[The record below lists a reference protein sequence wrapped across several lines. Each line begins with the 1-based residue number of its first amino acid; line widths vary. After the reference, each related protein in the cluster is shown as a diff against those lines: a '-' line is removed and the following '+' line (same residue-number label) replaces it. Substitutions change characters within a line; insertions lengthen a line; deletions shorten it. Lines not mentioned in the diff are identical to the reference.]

1 MINDYFSV
9 NFFKKN
15 NCYNYLFFST
25 FYSSSKIGLLFLKYF
40 SCINVFHG
48 GYYWAPVW
56 EMHVE
61 CSDFRLGHCSSGG
74 DHPRPDIAGA
84 SLKVSPSLSS
94 EERSHQ
100 HNGPGQQMGFIMHI
114 YADTWKSV
122 LIHLSIC
129 RWKIHIYWWSQQIN
143 LLWSVHSLLECSSEK
158 SSLCLLKSNN
168 GSCDNVMLGESVTL
182 LFSPLGFWQKA
193 KLVLTV
199 GQRARRGGPFININ
213 ILSFLLFASDVYKPC
228 PVLLTVIHYL
238 WWCLQLNSECL
249 VLKLARHFNSHAS
262 CDEKISRTT

>member
-48 GYYWAPVW
+48 GYYWVPVW

-84 SLKVSPSLSS
+84 SLKVSPGLSS
-94 EERSHQ
+94 EER
-100 HNGPGQQMGFIMHI
+100 G
-114 YADTWKSV
+114 
-122 LIHLSIC
+122 
-129 RWKIHIYWWSQQIN
+129 
-143 LLWSVHSLLECSSEK
+143 EK
-158 SSLCLLKSNN
+158 SSTQWTRPGDGFYHAHICWYVEKCADTSVYLSVENPYLLMVSTNQSFVVCSFIIRVLVREKQFVPHLKSNN
-168 GSCDNVMLGESVTL
+168 ENCDNVMLGESVTL

-213 ILSFLLFASDVYKPC
+213 ILGFLLFASNVYKPC
-228 PVLLTVIHYL
+228 PMLLLFTIFDDDACSL
-238 WWCLQLNSECL
+238 ILNVS
-249 VLKLARHFNSHAS
+249 F
-262 CDEKISRTT
+262 